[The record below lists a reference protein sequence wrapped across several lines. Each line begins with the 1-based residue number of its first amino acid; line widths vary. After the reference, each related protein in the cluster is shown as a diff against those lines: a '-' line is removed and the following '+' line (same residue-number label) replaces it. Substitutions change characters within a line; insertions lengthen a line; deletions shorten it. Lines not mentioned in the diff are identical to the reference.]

1 MYPTR
6 ISWNDPATLAI
17 AYAQTIKILSITT
30 VASLDH
36 QATLPKKQMNIGE
49 KVIKEDFYII
59 LDIFRNSIV
68 DSHLI
73 DYIDITLSFISLGIG
88 VIHS

>member
-6 ISWNDPATLAI
+6 ISWNDPTTLAI

-36 QATLPKKQMNIGE
+36 QATLPKKQMNIG
-49 KVIKEDFYII
+49 
-59 LDIFRNSIV
+59 
-68 DSHLI
+68 
-73 DYIDITLSFISLGIG
+73 
-88 VIHS
+88 